1 MVVFPEESKFYTQ
14 WQHDMESRGVTVRL
28 NTEIV
33 AIPERSK
40 DRVRVQLRGRRPQP
54 DHHNPV
60 GADQDLPVTEETYD
74 EIVLCVLAD
83 TAKRL
88 LGKTATFMEKKVLG
102 MTKWSDDITVTHT
115 VNQRRENRNRK
126 FANSRWHNLGSGLH
140 EKMVHH
146 GYARERTKDAQRA

>member
-1 MVVFPEESKFYTQ
+1 MDDHSLSSNFPPMVVFPEESKFYTQ
-14 WQHDMESRGVTVRL
+14 WQHDMESRGVTIRL

-33 AIPERSK
+33 SIPERSK

-60 GADQDLPVTEETYD
+60 GADRDLPITEETYD

-83 TAKRL
+83 TAMRL
-88 LGKTATFMEKKVLG
+88 LGKTATFMEKQVLG

-115 VNQRRENRNRK
+115 VRFTLR
-126 FANSRWHNLGSGLH
+126 L
-140 EKMVHH
+140 
-146 GYARERTKDAQRA
+146 RTDTIDQPLFVCRTSIT